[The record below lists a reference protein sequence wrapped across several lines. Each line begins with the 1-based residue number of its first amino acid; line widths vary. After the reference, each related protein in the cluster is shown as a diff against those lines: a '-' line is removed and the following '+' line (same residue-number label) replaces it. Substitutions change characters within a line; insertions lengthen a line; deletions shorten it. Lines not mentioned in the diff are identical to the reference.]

1 MNLRGFEQDFT
12 KDLESFVKRHA
23 DWEPITPLKAW
34 SAKKTAAPERHKI
47 LGFECGLSP
56 QTQIY
61 MLDNENTAFEIIESM
76 LRMYLS
82 PIEYSTSDPFS
93 PIDVEAEQVWLFA
106 MRWME
111 HYYECLMEPL
121 AIRTEFYK
129 QSHMKFL
136 DLMRMML
143 VYNPKKRISFGDA
156 LKFWYPG
163 SSVFLESSLN
173 EEDSSTTTDPYPLVG
188 DTKGES
194 SDECHSLPQPAEG
207 NQVENSTEHH
217 TPPPASESPPSYCTS
232 QVSVP
237 NVVLPA
243 LPSSAVSSVP
253 TAVTSVRSRLALKR
267 SDGLVGHNKT
277 RKSPRNLGR
286 SPAIGNRGTRVRG

>member
-1 MNLRGFEQDFT
+1 MNLRRFEQDFT
-12 KDLESFVKRHA
+12 KDLESFVKHPVG
-23 DWEPITPLKAW
+23 WEPITPLKVW

-47 LGFECGLSP
+47 LGVEAGLPP

-61 MLDNENTAFEIIESM
+61 LLDKENTSFQVIESM

-82 PIEYSTSDPFS
+82 PIEYSTYDSFTQ
-93 PIDVEAEQVWLFA
+93 IDTEAEQVWLFA
-106 MRWME
+106 MRWLE
-111 HYYECLMEPL
+111 SYYECLMEPM
-121 AIRTEFYK
+121 AIKTEFYK
-129 QSHMKFL
+129 HHNGRFL
-136 DLMRMML
+136 ELMRKML
-143 VYNPKKRISFGDA
+143 VFNPKNRISFGDA

-277 RKSPRNLGR
+277 RRSPRNSDR